1 MQGRLLV
8 NKKGGRAV
16 NVLLVFMA
24 FSLILG
30 LWIKPRVR
38 SGTTIIA
45 VAVVMMILFFWLF
58 PSYF

>member
-1 MQGRLLV
+1 M
-8 NKKGGRAV
+8 

-30 LWIKPRVR
+30 LWIKPKVR
-38 SGTTIIA
+38 SGGVIIA
-45 VAVVMMILFFWLF
+45 VAVIVMILFFWLF

>member
-1 MQGRLLV
+1 M
-8 NKKGGRAV
+8 

-38 SGTTIIA
+38 SGTAIIA
-45 VAVVMMILFFWLF
+45 VAVVVMILFFWLF